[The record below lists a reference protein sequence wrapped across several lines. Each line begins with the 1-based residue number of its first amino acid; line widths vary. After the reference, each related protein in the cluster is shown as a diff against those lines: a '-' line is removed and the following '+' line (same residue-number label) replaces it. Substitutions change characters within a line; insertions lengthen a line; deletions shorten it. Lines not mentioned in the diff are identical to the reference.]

1 MPTPARPGARD
12 YAADDRV
19 VMTLDAGGTK
29 FSFSAM
35 QAQRP
40 VVESFAL
47 PSEPHDLARS
57 LDTLVAGFERVR
69 SQAPAPPV
77 AISFAFPGPADYPRG
92 IIVRPPNLTAYR
104 DVVLGPMLEDRFGLP
119 TFINNDG
126 DLFAYGEAVAGFL
139 PFVNAE
145 LAKAGSPKRFRN
157 LLGVTLGT
165 GFGGGIAR
173 DGQLV
178 AGDNSACGEIW
189 LIRNKLDRNTN
200 VEEGASIRAVRRV
213 YAERAGLSLEDAPEP
228 RLICDIADGATSGD
242 RAAAREAFRRLGE
255 VAGDAIAQ
263 AITLLD
269 GLVVIGGGIAAA
281 HRHFLPALVAEMN
294 GSYTTPDGQALPR
307 LIPRA
312 FNLEE
317 PAELEAFVKGE
328 AKELSVPGS
337 ARRVKFDALQRVAV
351 GISRLGTSEAIAIGA
366 YAFALNQLD
375 RAAGVGQGLR

>member
-1 MPTPARPGARD
+1 MQPYNNDHRI
-12 YAADDRV
+12 
-19 VMTLDAGGTK
+19 VMTLDAGGTN
-29 FSFSAM
+29 FVFSAI
-35 QAQRP
+35 QANRA

-47 PSEPHDLARS
+47 PAHSGDLERS
-57 LDTLVAGFERVR
+57 LATLVEGFERV
-69 SQAPAPPV
+69 QAQLPAPPV
-77 AISFAFPGPADYPRG
+77 AISFAFPAPADYFNG
-92 IIVRPPNLTAYR
+92 IILGPRNLPAWR
-104 DVVLGPMLEDRFGLP
+104 DVALGPMLEDRFRLP
-119 TFINNDG
+119 AFINNDG

-145 LAKAGSPKRFRN
+145 LEKAGSPKRFRN

-213 YAERAGLSLEDAPEP
+213 YAERAGLRLEDAPEP
-228 RLICDIADGATSGD
+228 RLICDIADGIAPGD
-242 RAAAREAFRRLGE
+242 CAAAREAFRRLGE

-294 GSYTTPDGQALPR
+294 GTYSTPDGQALPR

-317 PAELEAFVKGE
+317 PTELEAFVKGE
-328 AKELSVPGS
+328 TKELSVPGS
-337 ARRVKFDALQRVAV
+337 ARRVKFDALQRVGV

-375 RAAGVGQGLR
+375 RAAGVGRGLR